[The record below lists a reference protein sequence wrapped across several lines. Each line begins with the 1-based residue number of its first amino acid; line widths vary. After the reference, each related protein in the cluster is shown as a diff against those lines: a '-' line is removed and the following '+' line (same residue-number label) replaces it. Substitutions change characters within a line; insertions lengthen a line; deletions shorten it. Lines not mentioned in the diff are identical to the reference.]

1 MFFNIMIKDMTT
13 NTSPSPNFSGINFN
27 AEFFSSSSTYLTEGE
42 ANLLYL
48 NKAVPDTANVLETF
62 TVGISATAIGA
73 NTASIDFVTSIGT
86 NTTYVRS
93 SGGGGALTICDDTTT
108 GNLDIGT
115 GTTRSGT
122 LNIGNGV
129 GATGTINIGNAT
141 APTTVGGTLTSTGLL
156 TATGN
161 VKTAIL
167 DCNDTSAGTTALAI
181 APNTVNGDI
190 VIGAALGV
198 GDVKIGGEQG
208 IGGAITLGS
217 ANTLMTLNGSVN
229 ATTELNTPILDC
241 IIDASAGSTALSIGP
256 SAVNGDIVI
265 GAALV
270 GGDISVGVAQGIGA
284 AITLG
289 SVNTQM
295 TLNGNV
301 NATTELN
308 TPILDCITDAGAGS
322 TSLSIGPSAING
334 NIIIG
339 AALGV
344 GDVSIG
350 GAQSAGGTITLGS
363 VNTATKN
370 AGSFTVGVGT
380 SFRCVIMG
388 RNVGSTSASS
398 GTITIAGAPSAFGN
412 PLVFASINA
421 TTTSNPYFINVNPT
435 ATNTFTYYKTFYNR
449 SGTNFNNAIAGA
461 TGETFNYIAIWL

>member
-1 MFFNIMIKDMTT
+1 MTT
-13 NTSPSPNFSGINFN
+13 NTSPSPNFDDINFN
-27 AEFFSSSSTYLTEGE
+27 AEFFSSSTYLTEGE

-48 NKAVPDTANVLETF
+48 NKTVPDTANVLETF

-86 NTTYVRS
+86 NTTSIRS

-108 GNLDIGT
+108 GNLDFGT
-115 GTTRSGT
+115 GTTRTGN

-129 GATGTINIGNAT
+129 GATGNINIGSAT
-141 APTTVGGTLTSTGLL
+141 AYTRIGSLETTGLL

-167 DCNDTSAGTTALAI
+167 DCNDASAGSTALAI
-181 APNTVNGDI
+181 GPSVVNGNI

-198 GDVKIGGEQG
+198 GDVSIGGYQG
-208 IGGAITLGS
+208 AGGAITLGS

-241 IIDASAGSTALSIGP
+241 IFDASAGSTALSIGP
-256 SAVNGDIVI
+256 SAVNGNIVI
-265 GAALV
+265 GAALGV
-270 GGDISVGVAQGIGA
+270 GNVNIGVAQGVGS

-289 SVNTQM
+289 SVNTLM

-301 NATTELN
+301 QATTELN

-322 TSLSIGPSAING
+322 TSLSIGPSVVNG

-344 GDVSIG
+344 GDVAIG

-363 VNTATKN
+363 ANTATTN
-370 AGSFTVGVGT
+370 AGSFTVGAGT
-380 SFRCVIMG
+380 SFRCVIMV
-388 RNVGSTSASS
+388 RNAGSTSAAS
-398 GTITIAGAPSAFGN
+398 GTITIPGAPSAFGN
-412 PLVFASINA
+412 PLVFASLNA
-421 TTTSNPYFINVNPT
+421 TTTSNPYFLSVNPT
-435 ATNTFTYYKTFYNR
+435 ATNTFTYYKSFYNR
-449 SGTNFNNAIAGA
+449 AAANINAAIAGA
-461 TGETFNYIAIWL
+461 TAETFNYIAIWL

>member
-1 MFFNIMIKDMTT
+1 MTT

-27 AEFFSSSSTYLTEGE
+27 AEFFSSSSTYLTEEE

-48 NKAVPDTANVLETF
+48 NKTVPDTANVLETF

-93 SGGGGALTICDDTTT
+93 SGGGGALTICDNTTT

-122 LNIGNGV
+122 INIGNGV
-129 GATGTINIGNAT
+129 GATGYIDIGNVI
-141 APTTVGGTLTSTGLL
+141 APTRIGGPLETTGLIVANGNIK
-156 TATGN
+156 TAT
-161 VKTAIL
+161 L

-181 APNTVNGDI
+181 GPNAVNGNI
-190 VIGAALGV
+190 VIGSALGV
-198 GDVKIGGEQG
+198 GDVSIGGSQS
-208 IGGAITLGS
+208 IGGTITLGS
-217 ANTLMTLNGSVN
+217 ANTLMTLNGIVN

-241 IIDASAGSTALSIGP
+241 ITDASAGSTSLSIGP

-265 GAALV
+265 GASLGV
-270 GGDISVGVAQGIGA
+270 GDVSIGVAQGVGGT
-284 AITLG
+284 ITLG
-289 SVNTQM
+289 SVNTVT
-295 TLNGNV
+295 TLNGIV
-301 NATTELN
+301 NATTDLN

-322 TSLSIGPSAING
+322 TSLSIGPSAVNG

-350 GAQSAGGTITLGS
+350 GSQSTGGTITLGS
-363 VNTATKN
+363 ASSATTN

-380 SFRCVIMG
+380 SFRCVIMV
-388 RNVGSTSASS
+388 RNAGSTSAAS
-398 GTITIAGAPSAFGN
+398 GTITIPGAPSAFGN
-412 PLVFASINA
+412 PLVFASLNI
-421 TTTSNPYFINVNPT
+421 TTTNNPYFLNVNPT

-449 SGTNFNNAIAGA
+449 SGTTFNNAIVGA

>member
-27 AEFFSSSSTYLTEGE
+27 AEFFSSSSTYLTEEE

-86 NTTYVRS
+86 NTTFIRS
-93 SGGGGALTICDDTTT
+93 SGGGGALTICDDTTS

-115 GTTRSGT
+115 GTTRLGNI
-122 LNIGNGV
+122 NIGTGV
-129 GATGTINIGNAT
+129 GATGNINIGSASAYT
-141 APTTVGGTLTSTGLL
+141 RIGALETSGLIS
-156 TATGN
+156 ANGN

-167 DCNDTSAGTTALAI
+167 DCNDTLAGTTALSI
-181 APNTVNGDI
+181 APNAVNGNI

-198 GDVKIGGEQG
+198 GDVA
-208 IGGAITLGS
+208 IGGAQSAGGSITLGS

-265 GAALV
+265 GAALGV
-270 GGDISVGVAQGIGA
+270 GDVSIGVAQGVGGT
-284 AITLG
+284 ITLG
-289 SVNTQM
+289 SVNTVT
-295 TLNGNV
+295 TLNGIV
-301 NATTELN
+301 NATTDLN

-363 VNTATKN
+363 VNTATTN

-380 SFRCVIMG
+380 SFRCVIMV
-388 RNVGSTSASS
+388 RNAGSTGAAS
-398 GTITIAGAPSAFGN
+398 GTITIPGAPSAFGN
-412 PLVFASINA
+412 PLVFASLNA
-421 TTTSNPYFINVNPT
+421 TTTSNPYFLNVQPT
-435 ATNTFTYYKTFYNR
+435 GTNTFTYYKSFYNR
-449 SGTNFNNAIAGA
+449 AAANINAAIAGA
-461 TGETFNYIAIWL
+461 TAETFNYIAIWL

>member
-1 MFFNIMIKDMTT
+1 MTT
-13 NTSPSPNFSGINFN
+13 NASPSPNFSGINFN
-27 AEFFSSSSTYLTEGE
+27 AEFFSSSSTYLTEEE

-86 NTTYVRS
+86 NTTFIRS
-93 SGGGGALTICDDTTT
+93 SGGGGALTICDDTTS
-108 GNLDIGT
+108 GHLDIGT
-115 GTTRSGT
+115 GTTRTGNI
-122 LNIGNGV
+122 NIGNGV
-129 GATGTINIGNAT
+129 GATGSVIIGSAT
-141 APTTVGGTLTSTGLL
+141 SPTTVGGALTSTGLL
-156 TATGN
+156 TANGN

-181 APNTVNGDI
+181 APNAVNGNI
-190 VIGAALGV
+190 VIGASLGV
-198 GDVKIGGEQG
+198 GDVA
-208 IGGAITLGS
+208 IGGAQSAGGSITLGS
-217 ANTLMTLNGSVN
+217 VNTLMTLNGSVN
-229 ATTELNTPILDC
+229 ATTELNTAILDC
-241 IIDASAGSTALSIGP
+241 ITDASAGSTSLSIGP

-265 GAALV
+265 GAALGV
-270 GGDISVGVAQGIGA
+270 GDVSIGVAQGVGGT
-284 AITLG
+284 ITFG
-289 SVNTQM
+289 SVNTVT

-322 TSLSIGPSAING
+322 TSLAIGPSAVNG

-363 VNTATKN
+363 VNTATTN

-388 RNVGSTSASS
+388 RNVGSTSSAT

-421 TTTSNPYFINVNPT
+421 TTTSNPYFINVLPT
-435 ATNTFTYYKTFYNR
+435 NTNTFTYYKTFYNR
-449 SGTNFNNAIAGA
+449 AAANINNAIAAA
-461 TGETFNYIAIWL
+461 TAETFNYIAIWL